1 VSVQVPGWHLRRLKG
16 VSFICVVNVHTRVH
30 THAHTHT
37 HVYKH
42 VLCVQGR
49 VLVAEW
55 DNHRI
60 QILNPDYT
68 HCAFI
73 GFNGN
78 GEGEFRY

>member
-1 VSVQVPGWHLRRLKG
+1 
-16 VSFICVVNVHTRVH
+16 
-30 THAHTHT
+30 
-37 HVYKH
+37 
-42 VLCVQGR
+42 